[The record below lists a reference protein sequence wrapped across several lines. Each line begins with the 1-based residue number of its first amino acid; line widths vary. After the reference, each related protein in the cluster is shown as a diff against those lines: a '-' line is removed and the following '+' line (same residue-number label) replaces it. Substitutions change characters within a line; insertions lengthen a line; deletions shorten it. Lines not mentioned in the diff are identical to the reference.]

1 MYFIKRGYL
10 SRQIKSCL
18 ISLFIREMKTKTPV
32 RFHVHYQN
40 ISSVGEKLEQVEV
53 SFSDNE
59 SINLCN
65 HTRKASD
72 NMIKAECIHIL

>member
-1 MYFIKRGYL
+1 
-10 SRQIKSCL
+10 
-18 ISLFIREMKTKTPV
+18 MKTKTPM
-32 RFHVHYQN
+32 RFCVHYQNGPN
-40 ISSVGEKLEQVEV
+40 ISSVGEKLEQVEL

-72 NMIKAECIHIL
+72 NMIKAERIHIL